1 MNQKKF
7 YVTTPIY
14 YANSNPHIG
23 SAYTTIVADIIARY
37 KRFCGYEVY
46 FLTGTDE
53 HGQKI
58 METAK
63 SLGKTPIELCD
74 ELAWNFESLWKDL
87 EITNDDFI
95 RTTQKRHEEV
105 VQKFVAKMIENG
117 DIYKGMYEG
126 WYCVPDEA
134 FYLEEDIEMID
145 GKKCCPSCKRELRW
159 VAEENYF
166 FKLSAYQDKLLEL
179 YKKLP
184 DFVEPE
190 FRKNEMLRIIEGGL
204 KDLSISRT
212 TFNWGVPL
220 PGDEKHVIYVW
231 VDALINYI
239 SALGYSTS
247 DESLF
252 NEFWPADLHLMAKEI
267 NRFHSIIWPA
277 MLMSVGLPLPKKVF
291 AHGWLT
297 FNGEKISKSTG
308 NAIDPRVLMNAYG
321 KDAVKYYLLRDIN
334 FGKDGDFSED
344 GLIGRINADLANDLG
359 NLIHRTSAMINQNFN
374 GIIPIPQQDESESD
388 MALRKLLEE
397 TFKEYNI
404 RMEKYQFTQALDAV
418 WKLIGFNNKYI
429 DLNEPWKLARDASQK
444 ERLATVLYNLAD
456 SLKNIALFLRPIMTD
471 TSKELFLRLG
481 YDFESWNSGNIDDI
495 KWRTVKSGN
504 VVKSDDPLFPR
515 IDMKNF
521 EKVVKMEEKR
531 DNSVAEG
538 MKEIQPEHKEPLKIE
553 GVELIGFEE
562 FGKVQLRVALIVEA
576 EKVVKSKKLVKL
588 QLDIG
593 ENENRQIVAGI
604 SQFYEPEQLIGK
616 KIIIVANLKPAKLMG
631 IESNGM
637 LLAAKD
643 GESLRL
649 LTVDGEIK
657 PGAKIS

>member
-179 YKKLP
+179 YKKQP

-252 NEFWPADLHLMAKEI
+252 NKFWPADLHLMAKEI

-359 NLIHRTSAMINQNFN
+359 NLIHRTSAMISQNFN

-429 DLNEPWKLARDASQK
+429 DLNEPWKLARDVSQK

-471 TSKELFLRLG
+471 TSKELFSRLG

-538 MKEIQPEHKEPLKIE
+538 MKEFQTEQKEPLKIE
-553 GVELIGFEE
+553 GVELIGFED